1 MDITVVN
8 GLPAHVL
15 IVHFVVVFVPL
26 SALAV
31 VVGAI
36 WPSAARRMGVVLPL
50 LALVTLASVPVAT
63 GAGEWLEEHVDSDVL
78 VRRHAELGDGL
89 LPWAVGLFVMATA
102 VWWTTRRP
110 TTVEAAPGSGPG
122 QSPPGPRRL
131 SASRQWCSPSWWPR
145 APSWTCT
152 GSATPER
159 RPPGT
164 TASPGPP
171 VAADMVTTTTDTLE
185 PVASS

>member
-110 TTVEAAPGSGPG
+110 TTVEAAPGE
-122 QSPPGPRRL
+122 R
-131 SASRQWCSPSWWPR
+131 PR
-145 APSWTCT
+145 AVTSR
-152 GSATPER
+152 SAPLVR
-159 RPPGT
+159 
-164 TASPGPP
+164 
-171 VAADMVTTTTDTLE
+171 VAAVVLSVV
-185 PVASS
+185 VAAGAVVDVYRIGDSGAKAAWHDGFSRTAGGGGHGDNND